1 MIRDTQSAV
10 NAYSG
15 MQKFIGKLNESISK
29 RADNNTNPIKAVNNQ
44 TVAINNASEDERTE
58 KTPDNETVEK
68 QTPNTTVSA
77 QGMAAPGQIIDFRA

>member
-15 MQKFIGKLNESISK
+15 MQKFIGNLNESISK
-29 RADNNTNPIKAVNNQ
+29 RADNNTNTIKAANNQ
-44 TVAINNASEDERTE
+44 TIAINNASEEERVE
-58 KTPDNETVEK
+58 KTNDNETAEK